1 MSSDTVISV
10 LNLSKAY
17 AIWSSP
23 SARLHGPILGQIGQ
37 MPFLPT
43 RARDWCNRHSSQS
56 FRNFHAL
63 KNISFAVR
71 RGESVGII
79 GRNGSGKSTLLQII
93 AGTLMPT
100 EGEVTVN
107 GSVAA
112 LLELGS
118 GFNPEFTGRE
128 NVYMNAAIRGMS
140 KEATDA
146 KFGEIV
152 AFADIGDFIDQP
164 TKTYSSGMLV
174 RLAFAVS
181 VCVEPE
187 LLIVDEALS
196 VGDVLFQQKCFQ
208 RIHTMLDAGTTLL
221 FVSHD
226 TAAVQNLCT
235 RAILLME
242 GSTAFEGSPEEA
254 VSRYF
259 TLSSA
264 KAPLS
269 QLSAKTT
276 EPLASRS
283 SHPPDHA
290 KTEILAHDI
299 LGAAKSRHG
308 ARGMEIVAASFANEH
323 GQYSWNVEMLQTAT
337 IRVLLRAQEEIPTPS
352 AGLHLFDRMN
362 NLVFAA
368 GTRQLRASLGPLRC
382 NEERIVTFRLSMAV
396 QPGPYTFNLGCSEAS
411 LNGPNSGYNHDRH
424 EGLGPIEVHYH
435 SEDTWPFYG
444 VAQLPLEVE
453 VLD

>member
-1 MSSDTVISV
+1 
-10 LNLSKAY
+10 
-17 AIWSSP
+17 
-23 SARLHGPILGQIGQ
+23 

-63 KNISFAVR
+63 KNISFTVR

-140 KEATDA
+140 KEETDA

-152 AFADIGDFIDQP
+152 AFADIGDFVDQP

-196 VGDVLFQQKCFQ
+196 VGDVFFQQKCFQ
-208 RIHTMLDAGTTLL
+208 RIHTMLNAGPRCCL
-221 FVSHD
+221 FRM
-226 TAAVQNLCT
+226 T
-235 RAILLME
+235 RRPCR
-242 GSTAFEGSPEEA
+242 T
-254 VSRYF
+254 
-259 TLSSA
+259 SA
-264 KAPLS
+264 TAPLS
-269 QLSAKTT
+269 CRKDG
-276 EPLASRS
+276 RS
-283 SHPPDHA
+283 TRGHLRQPPAD
-290 KTEILAHDI
+290 TMQVRP
-299 LGAAKSRHG
+299 SRHYCHS
-308 ARGMEIVAASFANEH
+308 RTERRRRH
-323 GQYSWNVEMLQTAT
+323 
-337 IRVLLRAQEEIPTPS
+337 RHPS
-352 AGLHLFDRMN
+352 ESKRMK
-362 NLVFAA
+362 
-368 GTRQLRASLGPLRC
+368 R
-382 NEERIVTFRLSMAV
+382 
-396 QPGPYTFNLGCSEAS
+396 
-411 LNGPNSGYNHDRH
+411 
-424 EGLGPIEVHYH
+424 
-435 SEDTWPFYG
+435 
-444 VAQLPLEVE
+444 
-453 VLD
+453 